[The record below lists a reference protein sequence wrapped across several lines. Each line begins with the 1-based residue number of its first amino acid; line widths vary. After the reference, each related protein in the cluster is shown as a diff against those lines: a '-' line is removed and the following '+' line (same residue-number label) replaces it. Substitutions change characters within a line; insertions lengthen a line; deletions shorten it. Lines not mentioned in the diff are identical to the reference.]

1 MDVKHPAQD
10 RPVECRVVA
19 ADDREIVLQELSLN
33 LFVGSGDPF
42 HRPVVLLDA
51 NTNDLKPRRT
61 DVFFRGDFAQGELFA
76 VVGFKVYDD
85 HEFFLF

>member
-1 MDVKHPAQD
+1 MNVKHPAQD
-10 RPVECRVVA
+10 GTVECCVVT
-19 ADDREIVLQELSLN
+19 ADDGEIVPQEPSLN
-33 LFVGSGDPF
+33 LFKGSGDPF

-51 NTNDLKPRRT
+51 NTNDLEPRRT